1 MIIKVP
7 ILYGNNLKGLIFA
20 ILLHNQECL
29 SHLVQSKCLG
39 DSKAPPSLKRSP
51 DHCRAGSGRGRGK
64 AKRVLKLQPTH
75 LNAEANKVNWGE
87 KLEQLPFKATYR

>member
-7 ILYGNNLKGLIFA
+7 ILYGNNLKGLVFA
-20 ILLHNQECL
+20 LILHNQECL
-29 SHLVQSKCLG
+29 SHLVQSKGLG
-39 DSKAPPSLKRSP
+39 DGKAPPSLKGSS

-75 LNAEANKVNWGE
+75 LNAEVNEVNWGE
-87 KLEQLPFKATYR
+87 KLGQLPFKAS